1 MAFEGW
7 TDGIPPV
14 EWPRVLA
21 MDVGGATANAL
32 EWGAKDPVSH
42 SLVMYDE
49 INVVTTDMRLV
60 AEQAKPKMKTLTGE
74 EYHFLFKVIDHENRI
89 AGDDMARHGLRF
101 TNAVKQN
108 KALSI
113 HRLSGYLHPNPLRP
127 FPIWHPRAGQLGSP
141 LLFIMSPC
149 KNLIKEL
156 PVQKWKTGEGDMVKD
171 EMDRTIRHDAVDCLL
186 YIARLLPAPVDI
198 PILKVKAVEDPR
210 SIQSRLYWAD
220 VKKHAEKMSEAET
233 RRKYNPGHGGG
244 TWGVQSRLQ

>member
-1 MAFEGW
+1 
-7 TDGIPPV
+7 
-14 EWPRVLA
+14 

-49 INVVTTDMRLV
+49 INLVTTDMRLI
-60 AEQAKPKMKTLTGE
+60 AEQAKPKMKHPETGE
-74 EYHFLFKVIDHENRI
+74 EYAFLFKVIDHENKI

-113 HRLSGYLHPNPLRP
+113 HRLSGYLHPNPKRP
-127 FPIWHPRAGQLGSP
+127 FPAWHPRKGELGAP
-141 LLFIMSPC
+141 LIFIMPRC
-149 KNLIKEL
+149 KNLIKEI
-156 PVQKWKTGEGDMVKD
+156 PVQKWKEGEGDTVKD

-198 PILKVKAVEDPR
+198 PIIAVKLVEDGR
-210 SIQSRLYWAD
+210 SLQSKLYWAD
-220 VKKHAEKMSEAET
+220 VKKQQAKMSEAET
-233 RRKYNPGHGGG
+233 RKKYNPSHGGG
-244 TWGVQSRLQ
+244 TWGISSRLQ